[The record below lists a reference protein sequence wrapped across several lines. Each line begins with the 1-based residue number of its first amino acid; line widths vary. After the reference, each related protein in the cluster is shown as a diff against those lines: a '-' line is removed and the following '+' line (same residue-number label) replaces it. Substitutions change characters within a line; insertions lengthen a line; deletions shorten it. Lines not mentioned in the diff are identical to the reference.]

1 MTTSAET
8 ADKQLLVAL
17 QKGLPLEPRPF
28 ARLSAPLGLT
38 EAAVLEKVHALFASG
53 VARRFGAVFDAR
65 SLGYEST
72 LCATDLPTTTMEAA
86 ARRIVS
92 HPGITHC
99 YERDGHPNLWF
110 TMTAPAGEVAREIER
125 VAAALGAAQAVWS
138 LPALRL
144 FKIEAVFG
152 KESEAAA
159 RPAAARATTP
169 AAPLTEREQQVVRR
183 LQADLAVT
191 ENPFGTIAAELAY
204 DSAELLALL
213 QRWQQ
218 SGIIRRIGLVLRHRQ
233 LGLSANSMCV
243 WPVPPERIEAAGTS
257 LARSPHV
264 SHCYERP
271 CFAAFPYN
279 LYAMIHAPS
288 REAAVALF
296 EQLQGD
302 AGLTNGRMLWSMR
315 EFKKA
320 SPIFFGAPPPTLEGP
335 TPA

>member
-1 MTTSAET
+1 
-8 ADKQLLVAL
+8 VA
-17 QKGLPLEPRPF
+17 
-28 ARLSAPLGLT
+28 APLGLT
-38 EAAVLEKVHALFASG
+38 EAVVLEKVRALFATG

-72 LCATDLPTTTMEAA
+72 LCAAELPAATIEAA
-86 ARRIVS
+86 VSRIVP

-110 TMTAPAGEVAREIER
+110 TMTAPAGEANREIER
-125 VAAALGAAQAVWS
+125 VGAALGAAQAVWS

-152 KESEAAA
+152 KESEATAH
-159 RPAAARATTP
+159 PAAARATAP
-169 AAPLTEREQQVVRR
+169 AAPLSERERQVVRR
-183 LQADLAVT
+183 LQADLAVN
-191 ENPFGTIAAELAY
+191 ENPFYTIGTELGY
-204 DSAELLALL
+204 DPAELLALL

-218 SGIIRRIGLVLRHRQ
+218 SGIIRRIGLVLRHHQ
-233 LGLSANSMCV
+233 LGLAANSMCV
-243 WPVPPERIEAAGTS
+243 WPVPPERIEAAGAS
-257 LARSPHV
+257 LARSPQV

-271 CFAAFPYN
+271 SLAAFPYN

-296 EQLQGD
+296 EQLQGN
-302 AGLTNGRMLWSMR
+302 AGLADGRMLWSVR

-320 SPIFFGAPPPTLEGP
+320 SPIFFGAPPPALARAPCAANKPEP
-335 TPA
+335 